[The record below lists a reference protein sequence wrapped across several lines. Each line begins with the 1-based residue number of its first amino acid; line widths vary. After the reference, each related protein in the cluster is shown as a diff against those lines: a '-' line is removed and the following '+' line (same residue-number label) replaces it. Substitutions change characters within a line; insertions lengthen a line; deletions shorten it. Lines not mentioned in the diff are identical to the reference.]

1 MILADS
7 CPQDI
12 CLVMQPAV
20 SRAHPLATNQPSRAG
35 RVVQLGAGHV
45 VQLGAGRVVQLGAGR
60 MVQMGAGRMVPNL
73 QYFDDDESE
82 KELEM

>member
-1 MILADS
+1 
-7 CPQDI
+7 
-12 CLVMQPAV
+12 MQPAV

-35 RVVQLGAGHV
+35 RVVQLGAG
-45 VQLGAGRVVQLGAGR
+45 RV
-60 MVQMGAGRMVPNL
+60 VQMGAGRMVPNL